1 MSYSS
6 SSSSSSEQPE
16 PPVDRCD
23 GCADDLVAGDW
34 WGFEVRSET
43 RDLLLDQR
51 VLCPACYDAA
61 FESYD

>member
-1 MSYSS
+1 MPSNSD
-6 SSSSSSEQPE
+6 SEPVE
-16 PPVDRCD
+16 PPADECD
-23 GCADDLVAGDW
+23 DCAGDLAAGEW
-34 WGFEVRSET
+34 WVFEVYSET